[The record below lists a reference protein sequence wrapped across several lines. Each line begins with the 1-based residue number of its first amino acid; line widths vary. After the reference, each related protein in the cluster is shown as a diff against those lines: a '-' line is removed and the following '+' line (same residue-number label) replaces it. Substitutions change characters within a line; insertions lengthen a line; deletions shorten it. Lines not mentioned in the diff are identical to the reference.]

1 MIRHSWFCIV
11 LLLAAIPIGAQEPD
25 TRIGIRF
32 HAAYGPEHRGARS
45 GRQGVAGKFRRGFL
59 FAAALGNPVLGSHAF
74 IESDFHYVSRT
85 SPARQP
91 KNDYFLIPLSVG
103 IRF

>member
-32 HAAYGPEHRGARS
+32 HAAYGPSIAAREVDARGLQGSFGADFFSRPRLGIRCWGAMRS
-45 GRQGVAGKFRRGFL
+45 SNRTFIM
-59 FAAALGNPVLGSHAF
+59 SHAPRRRPH
-74 IESDFHYVSRT
+74 EL
-85 SPARQP
+85 A
-91 KNDYFLIPLSVG
+91 
-103 IRF
+103 